1 MVSVGRHMLAIFA
14 ALVFVFAPS
23 APHAAIFTVIP
34 STDPSIAVI
43 HLNGRIIDGD
53 RARLEQAVG
62 RAGKASQLVLM
73 VESPGGAALESFAI
87 GRYLHQQRIV
97 TVAIEGTGCF
107 SGCAYV
113 FLGGKSRSGKPGR
126 IMMKGARIGFH
137 QASVALGQG
146 NYSAAQVNSAM
157 SAGQDLARL
166 TTEYLRDVGADSE
179 FLSMALAARPNEF
192 KMLNEL
198 DALRLGIPVMDGLS
212 SKLLPA
218 TGGRSSA
225 AKN

>member
-1 MVSVGRHMLAIFA
+1 MVSVGRHMLAICA
-14 ALVFVFAPS
+14 ALLLVFAPS
-23 APHAAIFTVIP
+23 APQAAVFTVIP
-34 STDPSIAVI
+34 SIDPSIAVI
-43 HLNGRIIDGD
+43 HLSGRIIDGD

-62 RAGKASQLVLM
+62 RVGKASQMVLM

-107 SGCAYV
+107 SGCAYI

-166 TTEYLRDVGADSE
+166 TTEYLRDVGADNE
-179 FLSMALAARPNEF
+179 FLTMALTARPNEF

-212 SKLLPA
+212 NKLLPA